1 MVVKGGR
8 SVLTAGYLPLDIV
21 SYRGR
26 VWHAAGGTA
35 GNVAAILG
43 FMGWESSVAADVGDD
58 AAGLAVQKDLKKS
71 NVSVRLVRK
80 VEGRETPRLIHEIDP
95 RGHRFRY
102 QCPTCGAKFPLSRP
116 LRKDRALEIAALG
129 LSPDVFFL
137 DRLNAGTI
145 LLAEHFADRG
155 SLIMFEPSRP
165 ANEELTQRAVRV
177 AHIIKYAAD
186 RDPGLAA
193 VVPLPRQVW
202 IVTGGR
208 EGAQYRVGR
217 GVWHTSPA
225 FNYPVVDTG
234 GAGDW
239 TTAGL
244 IHSIPLGTRL
254 TVRAVGDS
262 LRWAQALAAVSCGAP
277 GARGLSMQQS
287 ADSVIRAAKFLEQ
300 SGAQSRTKSTRQED
314 GGRATHKAG
323 CATCLQHT
331 EAKSKTA

>member
-1 MVVKGGR
+1 MKAEQ

-26 VWHAAGGTA
+26 TWHAAGGTA

-43 FMGWESSVAADVGDD
+43 FMGWDSSVAADVGND
-58 AAGLAVQKDLKKS
+58 AAGHAVQKDLKKS
-71 NVSVRLVRK
+71 NVSISLVRT
-80 VEGRETPRLIHEIDP
+80 VEGKETPRLIHNISP
-95 RGHRFRY
+95 RGHCFRY
-102 QCPTCGAKFPLSRP
+102 KCSTCGLRFPRSRP

-129 LSPDVFFL
+129 LSPGVFFF

-145 LLAEHFADRG
+145 LLAEHFSESG
-155 SLIMFEPSRP
+155 SLIVYEPSRP
-165 ANEELTQRAVRV
+165 AREDLTERALRV
-177 AHIIKYAAD
+177 AHIVKYAAD
-186 RDPGLAA
+186 RDPGLATTE
-193 VVPLPRQVW
+193 PRPRQVW

-208 EGAQYRVGR
+208 EGAEYRVGR
-217 GVWHTSPA
+217 GVWHYSPA

-244 IHSIPLGTRL
+244 IHSIPLGPRL

-277 GARGLSMQQS
+277 GARGLAAQQS
-287 ADSVIRAAKFLEQ
+287 ADSVMRAAKFLEQ
-300 SGAQSRTKSTRQED
+300 SGIQSSTEGMEQKD
-314 GGRATHKAG
+314 AGGQTHGAG
-323 CATCLQHT
+323 CRTCLQLS
-331 EAKSKTA
+331 EARSKTA